1 MIAKILCVDVPKT
14 CTSDLLLV
22 KENERIPSD
31 GLILSEAFV
40 DESMITGESRAV
52 NKKPNDLVYGG
63 SLNQNQPF
71 EMKSCLLCKII
82 RQTAPVG

>member
-1 MIAKILCVDVPKT
+1 MIAKSLCVDVPKT

-22 KENERIPSD
+22 KENERIPAD

-52 NKKPNDLVYGG
+52 NKKTNDLVG
-63 SLNQNQPF
+63 SVAKFKNQIQG
-71 EMKSCLLCKII
+71 L
-82 RQTAPVG
+82 